1 MDDPLGFFLREERLH
16 AGTIRQVQPVEAE
29 SWVPLQSGQTSLLE
43 ADVVVVVE
51 IIESDHL
58 ITPTE
63 QQLGGVETNESG
75 RAGHEDF
82 HNVI

>member
-1 MDDPLGFFLREERLH
+1 
-16 AGTIRQVQPVEAE
+16 VEAK
-29 SWVPLQSGQTSLLE
+29 SRVPLQSSQSSLLE

-82 HNVI
+82 HKLI